1 MPESNHEECLENS
14 ISNEDEESVISDN
27 DPKSFAFEDNN
38 IKSISNNIAFISQIV
53 HSLRSESKV

>member
-27 DPKSFAFEDNN
+27 DPKSFSFEDNN